1 MIPSNFITQQ
11 NTWQGH
17 SCFYYGFYVPFYF
30 DDTKI
35 YLRTTQK
42 QVIWSSEAEWIKTS
56 PLIHTSV
63 IHDINGVITISRAAA
78 RELEYA
84 VTPSYETKARDMGWG
99 WGLATYWGSAGIRG
113 ATIWLYCYGVG
124 CVINNK
130 WYPKWLNCVRI
141 WAGYELLRV
150 RSLRCF
156 RASQYCLYL
165 IRSGPAANKSQI
177 VLSSAFLSDLVF
189 NKTKMSSF

>member
-84 VTPSYETKARDMGWG
+84 VTPSYETKIWGEGEGWPHIEG
-99 WGLATYWGSAGIRG
+99 RQGSE
-113 ATIWLYCYGVG
+113 
-124 CVINNK
+124 
-130 WYPKWLNCVRI
+130 VRQF
-141 WAGYELLRV
+141 G
-150 RSLRCF
+150 F
-156 RASQYCLYL
+156 
-165 IRSGPAANKSQI
+165 I
-177 VLSSAFLSDLVF
+177 VMVLDV
-189 NKTKMSSF
+189 